1 MHRKTEYPEFFIFQK
16 FPHVFLK
23 DLPPRCILYLRMTVR
38 MADIDDLIRQMA
50 GSERLRLDPRI
61 CESMMLTYYD
71 FVDRLTRSFL
81 GDSDEAEDATQ
92 ETFLQASLHLDQY
105 QGGTSLK
112 SWLAKIAINVCRGRY
127 RRQKARQRLEGV
139 LKVLSLQMHTT
150 APTPEDTLIQ
160 HERQH
165 LLKKAV
171 DSLDE
176 KHRMPVLLRYVH
188 GLSVPEIALALD
200 LNEGTV
206 YSRLHYAH
214 AKLRKDLGQS
224 AEYLEGRP

>member
-1 MHRKTEYPEFFIFQK
+1 
-16 FPHVFLK
+16 
-23 DLPPRCILYLRMTVR
+23 
-38 MADIDDLIRQMA
+38 MADIDDLIRQMT
-50 GSERLRLDPRI
+50 GSERLRLDPRL

-71 FVDRLTRSFL
+71 FVDRLTHSFL
-81 GDSDEAEDATQ
+81 GDAAEAEDATQ

-127 RRQKARQRLEGV
+127 RRQKARQRLEDV
-139 LKVLSLQMHTT
+139 LKVFSLQMHTT
-150 APTPEDTLIQ
+150 ASTPEDTLIQ

-171 DSLDE
+171 DALDE
-176 KHRMPVLLRYVH
+176 KHRVPVLLRYVH
-188 GLSVPEIALALD
+188 GLSVPEIAQAMD
-200 LNEGTV
+200 VNEGTV

-214 AKLRKDLGQS
+214 AKLRKQLS
-224 AEYLEGRP
+224 SSSKSMEGIE